1 MNYYLICFL
10 VCLVIS
16 VGIGPFVIFA
26 SKKFKASQT
35 ILHYVEAHKSKD
47 GTPTMGGLIFIVAI
61 MFSFCFFTKNFQL
74 AVVSIAVMLAYGI
87 LGFLDDFIKIKF
99 KQNLGLKPY
108 QKVIGQVGIATII
121 AFYVYYSNLIGSTLI
136 VPFTNISI
144 NLGWGIIPFVIFV
157 YLAVVNSVNLTD
169 GLDGLAGGVSASYL
183 IGFIGILLIYSKNAL
198 TATEVGEYQ
207 NLLILCFCA
216 LGSIVGFLCYNV
228 NRAKI
233 FMGDTGSLALGGLLT
248 SIAVF
253 SNTTLLIPLIGIMF
267 VVSAVSVCLQV
278 LHFKRTK
285 KRIFLMAPI
294 HHHFEK
300 KGVHENR
307 ITFVYIVITIAISA
321 LVIAITMYAGGVW
334 NFFAK
339 TMNINE
345 KIFWFMEKG

>member
-10 VCLVIS
+10 VCLAIS
-16 VGIGPFVIFA
+16 VAIGPFVIMA

-35 ILHYVEAHKSKD
+35 ILHYVEEHKSKN
-47 GTPTMGGLIFIVAI
+47 GTPTMGGLIFILAI

-74 AVVSIAVMLAYGI
+74 AVVSVSVMLAYGI

-108 QKVIGQVGIATII
+108 QKIIGQVGIAGII

-144 NLGWGIIPFVIFV
+144 DLGWGIIPFVIFV

-183 IGFIGILLIYSKNAL
+183 VGFIGILLIYSKNAI
-198 TATEVGEYQ
+198 TAIDVGEFE

-216 LGSIVGFLCYNV
+216 LGALVGFLCYNV
-228 NRAKI
+228 NKAKI

-278 LHFKRTK
+278 VHFKRTK
-285 KRIFLMAPI
+285 KRIFLMAPL

-300 KGVHENR
+300 KGVNENR

-321 LVIAITMYAGGVW
+321 LVIAITLYAGGV
-334 NFFAK
+334 
-339 TMNINE
+339 
-345 KIFWFMEKG
+345 